1 MQTAGPSGMIFV
13 KGTTCPGY
21 VAARRFDSQFMNANQ
36 WGNKMMKMLLALVFG
51 LTIAGCSN
59 PKKLCEEC
67 FAHADCEGALN
78 CRSRPM
84 SDGSVRNVCVD
95 TSEMITCPVPQPEAA
110 K

>member
-1 MQTAGPSGMIFV
+1 
-13 KGTTCPGY
+13 
-21 VAARRFDSQFMNANQ
+21 
-36 WGNKMMKMLLALVFG
+36 MKMLLALALG

-67 FAHADCEGALN
+67 FAHKDCEGALN
-78 CRSRPM
+78 CHSRPM

-95 TSEMITCPVPQPEAA
+95 TSAKITCPVPQPEAA

>member
-1 MQTAGPSGMIFV
+1 MTKI
-13 KGTTCPGY
+13 
-21 VAARRFDSQFMNANQ
+21 
-36 WGNKMMKMLLALVFG
+36 LLALLLG
-51 LTIAGCSN
+51 LTLAGCSN

-67 FAHADCEGALN
+67 WAHKDCEGALN

-95 TSEMITCPVPQPEAA
+95 SSEMITCPVPQPEAA

>member
-1 MQTAGPSGMIFV
+1 MIFG
-13 KGTTCPGY
+13 KSTTRPGY
-21 VAARRFDSQFMNANQ
+21 VTARRFASHFMNAGQ
-36 WGNKMMKMLLALVFG
+36 LGKEMIKTLLALVLG

-67 FAHADCEGALN
+67 FAHKDCEGWLN

-95 TSEMITCPVPQPEAA
+95 TSAMITCPVAQPEAV